1 MPISTVGYHFE
12 SKTLLKQGPN
22 LEGWVALT
30 HPKMNWSQKEEE
42 KGKAWCPPHNPYG
55 TEKGHKKKV
64 LCMIEIII

>member
-42 KGKAWCPPHNPYG
+42 KGKA
-55 TEKGHKKKV
+55 
-64 LCMIEIII
+64 